1 MGPVSAAER
10 LTRVRTQSSEY
21 KAQTLVQSIY
31 YRKTSEVLYLIIN
44 YIRADTEL
52 FSLPIL
58 PEINFQAINMDFY
71 FLKIPY
77 TL

>member
-10 LTRVRTQSSEY
+10 LRRVRTQSSEY

-44 YIRADTEL
+44 YIRAKTPNYFL
-52 FSLPIL
+52 F
-58 PEINFQAINMDFY
+58 QY
-71 FLKIPY
+71 FLKLIFKQL
-77 TL
+77 TWISIS